1 MADQMTPNDIAASL
15 PLADIHLSPVPGFW
29 PLSWGWWLCI
39 AAAVI
44 TLLVLIVKVRQHLI
58 QQKARKE
65 ALRLL
70 KNLNKPEQFNEINL
84 LLRQT
89 AMTYFSRQHVASLTG
104 EQWLSFLDHQLAE
117 KHRGFVALSSDW
129 QQGLFSSH
137 GVEQSAFNQCYQQA
151 KLWLTKARLPANGQH
166 QPVATEAADV

>member
-1 MADQMTPNDIAASL
+1 MADQMTPNNIAASL
-15 PLADIHLSPVPGFW
+15 PLADVHLSTVPGFW

-44 TLLVLIVKVRQHLI
+44 TLLVLIVKTRQHLI
-58 QQKARKE
+58 QQNARKE

-70 KNLNKPEQFNEINL
+70 KSLNKPEQLNEINL

-117 KHRGFVALSSDW
+117 KHRGFVALSGDW
-129 QQGLFSSH
+129 QQGLFSSRV
-137 GVEQSAFNQCYQQA
+137 VEQHAFNTCYQQA
-151 KLWLTKARLPANGQH
+151 KLWLAKARLPANGQH
-166 QPVATEAADV
+166 LPVVTEADDV